1 MQVTT
6 GSLPRIVGPVPILD
20 AKFSVERLR
29 SRILMRLQSF
39 SAMASRQM
47 FQAHRELWSGEP
59 EIALL
64 KLLCD
69 PGKVS
74 LDIGANRGIYTY
86 WLARYSASVIA
97 FEPSA
102 AYCSRLR
109 SASPPNVDVRQC
121 AVSDATGSGML
132 RVPMVDGRMEFG
144 LSTLEGTNSLRGLD
158 ARQIDVRKAAL
169 DDLGLSNVGMIKI
182 DVEGHEL
189 SVLQGALGLLKRERP
204 RLVIELEER
213 YRPHAANSA
222 RELLERLGYQG
233 FFLMEDRLH
242 GIAEFDPATMQDPDR
257 LSSLYINNF
266 IFAQIGDTD
275 WMPAVTVPAIG
286 AARRR
291 LRAWRNRT
299 VPVPARA
306 VVGEKLG
313 PRRIDSF
320 P

>member
-1 MQVTT
+1 MTRV
-6 GSLPRIVGPVPILD
+6 
-20 AKFSVERLR
+20 
-29 SRILMRLQSF
+29 
-39 SAMASRQM
+39 
-47 FQAHRELWSGEP
+47 
-59 EIALL
+59 
-64 KLLCD
+64 
-69 PGKVS
+69 KVS

-132 RVPMVDGRMEFG
+132 RVPLVDGRMEFG

>member
-1 MQVTT
+1 MAVR
-6 GSLPRIVGPVPILD
+6 SIIPIGL
-20 AKFSVERLR
+20 
-29 SRILMRLQSF
+29 
-39 SAMASRQM
+39 RQM
-47 FQAHRELWSGEP
+47 FQAHWEFWSGEP

-86 WLARYSASVIA
+86 WLARYSAFVIA

-102 AYCSRLR
+102 AYCSRLH

-121 AVSDATGSGML
+121 TVSDATGSGML

-158 ARQIDVRKAAL
+158 ARQIDVRKYAL

>member
-1 MQVTT
+1 MAVR
-6 GSLPRIVGPVPILD
+6 SIIPIGL
-20 AKFSVERLR
+20 
-29 SRILMRLQSF
+29 
-39 SAMASRQM
+39 RQM
-47 FQAHRELWSGEP
+47 FQAHWEFWSGEP

-86 WLARYSASVIA
+86 WLARYSAFVIA

-102 AYCSRLR
+102 AYCSRLH

-121 AVSDATGSGML
+121 TVSDATGSGML

-144 LSTLEGTNSLRGLD
+144 LSTLEGTNSLGGLD
-158 ARQIDVRKAAL
+158 ARQIDVRKYAL

>member
-1 MQVTT
+1 MAVR
-6 GSLPRIVGPVPILD
+6 SIIPIGL
-20 AKFSVERLR
+20 
-29 SRILMRLQSF
+29 
-39 SAMASRQM
+39 RQM
-47 FQAHRELWSGEP
+47 FQAHWEFWSGEP

-109 SASPPNVDVRQC
+109 SASPPNVDIRQC

-132 RVPMVDGRMEFG
+132 RVPLVDGRMEFG

-158 ARQIDVRKAAL
+158 ARQIDVRKYAL

-222 RELLERLGYQG
+222 RELLEGLGYQG